1 MMADVAIKAIKRPS
15 SSPDVLDALGRE
27 MNMMRMMDHPF
38 IVSFFDILHDDTC
51 TYFVMEL
58 AQSGSLSRY
67 LADQGRLAEE
77 DARHFFYEII
87 SVLDYLHNT
96 KKVVHRDLKPQNIL
110 LDHNFHIRIVDFGLA
125 KSWTAASPMMTET
138 CGTAAYVAPEV
149 LRGDPYSS
157 SVDIWGAGVILY
169 IMVAGRHPFADWK
182 TTNVL
187 QSIMTTD
194 PPIPDCWSAAL
205 THLVSNLLVK
215 DPMKRITLAD
225 IKGHP
230 WFEGYTDWVSFPH
243 DFAQL
248 CVTDVDD
255 LDPRVLASDM
265 FAEIDPVELLHELRE
280 HKINART
287 SAYKMLR
294 KKRIIDDLG
303 AIKPLKLALLSTAH
317 QRACS
322 SLNVM
327 PSRDPSPGLTKIGPR
342 YSPRPLPIIPK
353 VIRRVPIQLP
363 QS

>member
-15 SSPDVLDALGRE
+15 SSPDVLDALRRE
-27 MNMMRMMDHPF
+27 VNMMRMMDHPF

-51 TYFVMEL
+51 TYFVMEF
-58 AQSGSLSRY
+58 AQCGSLGRY
-67 LADQGRLAEE
+67 LAEQGCLAEE
-77 DARHFFYEII
+77 DARHFFYEIV

-110 LDHNFHIRIVDFGLA
+110 LDHNFHIRIADFGLA
-125 KSWTAASPMMTET
+125 KSWTAASPMMTGT

-169 IMVAGRHPFADWK
+169 TMVAGRHPFSDWK

-205 THLVSNLLVK
+205 THLVSNLLMK
-215 DPMKRITLAD
+215 DPMRRITLAD
-225 IKGHP
+225 IKSHP

-248 CVTDVDD
+248 CVADVDD
-255 LDPRVLASDM
+255 LDPRVLASDI
-265 FAEIDPVELLHELRE
+265 FAEIDPVELLHELKE

-287 SAYKMLR
+287 NAYKMLR
-294 KKRIIDDLG
+294 KKRISEDLG
-303 AIKPLKLALLSTAH
+303 ARKPLSLTLLSMGH
-317 QRACS
+317 HRACTN
-322 SLNVM
+322 LKAM
-327 PSRDPSPGLTKIGPR
+327 PSRDPCRGLRKIGPIC
-342 YSPRPLPIIPK
+342 SPRPLPIIPK
-353 VIRRVPIQLP
+353 VMKRVPIQLS